1 MGATPTPRYPFW
13 VRMYNEL
20 YDDLFKDSDK
30 SAVGVIERAAV
41 LQTILPQISLNKT
54 HREPLICFSARYEG
68 NIVQVEFTYSVLF
81 NSERYP
87 IVVIMPTMKQI
98 SDSFTDDA

>member
-1 MGATPTPRYPFW
+1 MVPSPKYPFW

-30 SAVGVIERAAV
+30 TALGVVERAGV
-41 LQTILPQISLNKT
+41 LNAILPQIKLKKT
-54 HREPLICFSARYEG
+54 KPEPLIRFTTRYEG
-68 NIVQVEFTYSVLF
+68 KIVGVEFTYSVLYP
-81 NSERYP
+81 NERYP

-98 SDSFTDDA
+98 SDSFTNDA